1 MDIKIYSQNRKEA
14 IMKIKSNLF
23 LLVCIGIFLSFS
35 QRPCYGMDKVRQ
47 EQQQITKEYEQIK
60 SQPEAT
66 LNIQR
71 EILQKTFEPTRL
83 PENRL
88 SPTFIEIRDKTNRL
102 ATVEQIR
109 PEEIKAL
116 RMDLNEAI
124 ENTRSD
130 NERTEYEK
138 IGMKLEIVQ
147 SIAELKEKERK
158 LSEIVEKSHENFDQL
173 GEREAKASLWKN
185 IFSGGFTVSFIA
197 NIIAL
202 LGFLTKMPSAKLER
216 QLKELLII
224 EKKAKLEQD
233 GIDFNKY
240 I

>member
-1 MDIKIYSQNRKEA
+1 
-14 IMKIKSNLF
+14 MKTKSNLIL
-23 LLVCIGIFLSFS
+23 LLVCIGIFLSFNQQS
-35 QRPCYGMDKVRQ
+35 CYGMDKVRQ

-71 EILQKTFEPTRL
+71 EILQKLEPTRQ
-83 PENRL
+83 PAGRR
-88 SPTFIEIRDKTNRL
+88 SPTFIKISEKANRL
-102 ATVEQIR
+102 STMEQIR
-109 PEEIKAL
+109 PEEIEAL
-116 RMDLNEAI
+116 RMDLNVAI

-130 NERTEYEK
+130 NERAEYEK
-138 IGMKLEIVQ
+138 MGEKLDIVQ
-147 SIAELKEKERK
+147 SIAGLKEKERK

-173 GEREAKASLWKN
+173 GDREAKVSLWKK
-185 IFSGGFTVSFIA
+185 IFSGGFTISFIA
-197 NIIAL
+197 NIVAL